1 MSGFLTQPF
10 SGSYTDIIAGY
21 QQMYAQAMT
30 SLQGY
35 GDQQKV
41 DLANQYKA
49 SSNAGQMQLQGA
61 GLGGTIL
68 APAARTQA
76 LRSYSQAQ
84 NSLADTLTNQRLQ
97 YQTQL
102 GGQVLGA
109 EQGQMQYGLQQGQL
123 AVSQGQLGVAQAT
136 QQANAAYQT
145 GELAL
150 GTTTAAQNYAL
161 GQGQLALGQTQAAN
175 QTGLGYAQLNA
186 QQNAANNNQ
195 NNQYNQILASGY
207 GGSPGTSWTPYGQ
220 WGQT

>member
-10 SGSYTDIIAGY
+10 SGSYNDIIAGY
-21 QQMYAQAMT
+21 QQMYASAMT

-49 SSNAGQMQLQGA
+49 SSNAGQMQLQSA

-84 NSLADTLTNQRLQ
+84 NSLNDTLTNQKLQ
-97 YQTQL
+97 YQTSL
-102 GGQVLGA
+102 GGQIMGA
-109 EQGQMQYGLQQGQL
+109 EQGQLGYGLQQQQL
-123 AVSQGQLGVAQAT
+123 AQSQQQIT
-136 QQANAAYQT
+136 NQQAYQM
-145 GELAL
+145 GELGL
-150 GTTTAAQNYAL
+150 QTQTAAQNYAL
-161 GQGQLALGQTQAAN
+161 GQGQLANQA
-175 QTGLGYAQLNA
+175 GLGYAQINA

-195 NNQYNQILASGY
+195 NDQYNQILAAGY

>member
-10 SGSYTDIIAGY
+10 SGSYNDIIAGY

-84 NSLADTLTNQRLQ
+84 NSLNDTLTNQRLQ
-97 YQTQL
+97 YQTSL
-102 GGQVLGA
+102 GGQIMGA
-109 EQGQMQYGLQQGQL
+109 EQGQLGYGLQQQQL
-123 AVSQGQLGVAQAT
+123 AQSQQQIT
-136 QQANAAYQT
+136 NQQAYQM
-145 GELAL
+145 GELGL
-150 GTTTAAQNYAL
+150 QTQTAAQNYAL
-161 GQGQLALGQTQAAN
+161 GQGQLANQA
-175 QTGLGYAQLNA
+175 GLGYAQINA

-195 NNQYNQILASGY
+195 NDQYNQILAAGY

-220 WGQT
+220 WGQG